1 MSFWRLLATATICFY
16 FIARANAC
24 DRRRSPPPCPRRDC
38 TYTQWGQWGACTAK
52 CGYVGIKTRTRSLR
66 SSAQCGGRCDYKYS
80 EQASCPNTCCPI
92 DCRYTW
98 QSWSACDVTCG
109 HGKRTRYMK
118 ITSNEKC
125 GGKPCPSTRTQ
136 KAVCGDGRCCP
147 VNCRVGSWG
156 AWGGCNA
163 ACERSGT
170 KTRTRPITTRSSC
183 NGNACP
189 STTDSQPCTGPC
201 CPRNCVLSQWTAWT
215 KCSSP
220 TCKTNSGTQ
229 TRSRRIITPA
239 SCGGTCSSVLT
250 QSQSCTP
257 IPITCQMSSW
267 GKWQACVATN
277 GKCGG
282 GIEKRTRT
290 ITRASYCSLPCPAT
304 LQSRACVHSCCPV
317 HCQLSSWSAWSACS
331 STCGQGKSVRTRT
344 IQRPP
349 SCGGNSCGALSESN
363 SCTQY
368 NNRNCQMG
376 AWTSWS
382 VCDNGCGVGK
392 QRKSRRIVQQ
402 PLCYGRKCGPIE
414 AYKPCTDYRNNRD
427 CKVGH
432 WSSWGKCDQ
441 TCSVGNKDRTRVV
454 TQAKQCNGRSCPV
467 LKESTQC
474 GSPNNGCEHQCRNGV
489 CSCNAGYYLRG
500 SKQCLAKDCG
510 LLTLSYC
517 APGTRLGTT
526 CKHAAVSCPKNQTTY
541 PVTCSLLCPSTY
553 ALQGARSVTCT
564 TAGTWSSSAATYCR
578 RINDPPTRII
588 LSGSRSI
595 SENSPRDTLV
605 GVLTSLDPNPRDSH
619 TYTLI
624 SGGEAKFTIRG
635 NKLYTTVA
643 LNYETMNK
651 RYDLKIR
658 STDNGNPSLFINQVI
673 TVTLTDINERPTSVQ
688 LSNRQIAENPDLD
701 AVVGLLS
708 TTDEDNSQ
716 THSYT
721 LIDSAAGRFKID
733 GRSLKVAISNG
744 NCLAKGG
751 DFCKLN
757 YEANPSHQIT
767 VRSADNGNPV
777 LSINATFT
785 INLTDVNDQPRE
797 LSLSGNTVNETAK
810 IGTVIGRFSAQN
822 EDSGQHLT
830 YTLSDDDQGRFAVS
844 SDGILTK
851 VLATDYET
859 NTTHFITAVVKDDGT
874 PVKQMKKT
882 FMIEVLNAHE
892 PPVSIHLTDKGGQL
906 SFPRDQGKVNENA
919 TVNAVVGSLEATD
932 DEVSQNLIFTLDIN
946 PLQSFVVTP
955 AVCTHPKKTI
965 TKCTAQL
972 KVKGS
977 LNYEVTPSLKI
988 TVRVTD
994 QHGKF
999 IVRMFNIT
1007 VLDNNDR
1014 PSNVTISGNLEASV
1028 VENSRAALIGEL
1040 VTTDEDKNQNH
1051 HYNLLSNTDIFE
1063 VRRNRFLYLKD
1074 ALDYEQK
1081 TQYVVM
1087 VTSTDDGSPALT
1099 SSTQSFIVHVIDQNE
1114 APVGITLSNANIQEN
1129 SPSGTVIGNFTIQDP
1144 DNFGNY
1150 PQRQSHVCRL
1160 TNSAQGKFQI
1170 VLKNG
1175 QNFLIQAVNSLDYEQ
1190 AISHN
1195 ISVLC
1200 SDPYGLKKEAD
1211 SNVIV
1216 DDVNEAPIKVALS
1229 NSQIPENNGSAVV
1242 GILSTQDPDNANNQS
1257 KQSFNYFLNAFG
1269 ASPFVINGNVLR
1281 TTRSLNYENSKSWT
1295 VSVRARDSGKP
1306 SLYRDERLVVDV
1318 LNVNDKPFA
1327 IQLSNVQIKENSGV
1341 DAVVGNLATSDQDI
1355 GQRHAYTLLDTAGG
1369 RFKIEGRSVK
1379 VAISNTLCLQFGGS
1393 LCGLNYEAQASFNI
1407 SIRTTD
1413 NGNPVKH
1420 FDQTFIIYL
1429 TDDNDRPRD
1438 LTLDKNK
1445 IYENATSGTVIGSFT
1460 ARDEDAGQNLSFS
1473 LIDTDGGRF
1482 VLLGNKLVTA
1492 KSLDHEANKSHVI
1505 RVAVTDN
1512 GYNALKLTRNFIIE
1526 VLNVNEAPVTVN
1538 FTGPQTPEVFE
1549 NTTTGKIVGTLLAL
1563 DTDAN
1568 QDLKFSLDDDSQ
1580 GEFSLESLGA
1590 ICQSSA
1596 KDQNKTKCTVKLLLS
1611 KPLNYEINAVRSIT
1625 VRVTDNHGLFTVERF
1640 DIKVLDS
1647 NDVPTSISLGGGVS
1661 AVVAENFDGAL
1672 VGELETRDEDRLQ
1685 TWIYSLMDDFGGL
1698 FRVNGTKIYVSQG
1711 RYLNYEKRSKYILT
1725 VKSLDNGVPAY
1736 GVSRNFTIFVTD
1748 INEAPTSIEF
1758 SNTEILENSPPG
1770 TVISNVT
1777 VNDPDNIVSRRQI
1790 HLCVVVNQNKFRIN
1804 SGRLVSS
1811 VALDYETTPFIY
1823 NVSIECTDSGSPRLK
1838 LVQDFTVTIRDINEA
1853 PSDIVLSGL
1862 TVLENRD
1869 KAVIATISTIDP
1881 DNEIGMRQSFS
1892 YRLIAG
1898 VNLPF
1903 KINDTDSL
1911 ITTRALDYEVAS
1923 LWNITIE
1930 SRDTG
1935 TPPLSVNR
1943 SFVISVQDVNERPS
1957 KINLSPKNIK
1967 ENSDEGRLVGKLSA
1981 TDEDFGQVHQFTLLD
1996 SAFGRFKLVNNSE
2009 IRVAISNTDCLLH
2022 GGKSCLLNY
2031 EGAENFYTILVRA
2044 TDDGIPPQQLT
2055 MGINITLDDVND
2067 QPRDLALSK
2076 YWVKEN
2082 VVLNTTVGYFTASD
2096 EDKNSLSYTLVRGG
2110 RGLFGVETNGRLYVA
2125 NPVDHEKSSIAHVT
2139 VRVTDSGVPPKS
2151 MEKKFTII
2159 IKNVN
2164 EAPVNTSLTSTDGQQ
2179 SYSDDH
2185 ATINENSA
2193 KDTVVGTL
2201 VSLDDDA
2208 GQILTYTMDDDAGGR
2223 FSVDTST
2230 ITCHNG
2236 TSDNKTICTCKLVV
2250 SGHLNYEDIP
2260 SHEIIVEVSD
2270 GNHSRVSN
2278 FTITLLDKNDQPENV
2293 TIQSSLTGRVK
2304 ENANDKLIGELVT
2317 TDEDVSQSHVYTLK
2331 GSTKFTIKG
2340 NKLFTSQRADLNYE
2354 EKQEFTIEIMSTD
2367 NGRPPKSIEQNLT
2380 IEVEDVNEPPSNIIL
2395 SGLTI
2400 AENSQSG
2407 TLVAN
2412 ITIDDP
2418 DNRGPKGDWQTHKC
2432 QLVDSAQDR
2441 FKISGSEN
2449 SLLVSSGDLNYEQST
2464 THGIIIRCVD
2474 SGSKPLTIQ
2483 KSFDIQVLDIN
2494 ERPEQIKLSNKVVS
2508 ENGGPLLVGE
2518 LSTID
2523 PDKAQS
2529 FKYFLVSASEEN
2541 MFYINGSQLRTYSSL
2556 DYESRNLWQLAIN
2569 TVDQGGLNLTQD
2581 FSITIRDTNDQPTD
2595 ILISTPLAISE
2606 NSNLGSSVTVFTAVD
2621 QDAGQTHRFFI
2632 KKITAF
2638 DYNSKIISGYE
2649 KALKLD
2655 PTSGKLTVASYIDYE
2670 AVTGFKLE
2678 IMTEDNGYPQFTF
2691 NKTFTLDVLDVNEA
2705 PNDLT
2710 LDKNKIAE
2718 NSAVDSLVGN
2728 LNVSDPDN
2736 VNEEKH
2742 FYTCHVVNN
2751 VPFKVSKMRLVVSKA
2766 DLDFETKS
2774 DYSVKINCTENGNST
2789 FSIYQLFQ
2797 VFITD
2802 VNEAPYNLKM
2812 VNGTFE
2818 IPENEP
2824 VETFVGILVAQD
2836 HDQNDTLSFEFS
2848 DKEDDSSKFSINGNS
2863 LLTSA
2868 VFNYEEK
2875 SSYSI
2880 SVVAKD
2886 DGTPSLNQT
2895 KEFEIQ
2901 ILDMNDKPVSMGFNS
2916 SGVNE
2921 NAINGTVVGNFIT
2934 DDPDQHDT
2942 HSYTLLDYNL
2952 TFRISGD
2959 KLLVKESDRLD
2970 FETQAEFVIHV
2981 RSTDSGNPP
2990 MSIQENITVKI
3001 LDVNDKPYEIRN
3013 LSNLTLDENTQGETA
3028 IVFEVLDQDVG
3039 QTHTCFVQDSEFFF
3053 LDETPDQNWSLR
3065 VKKGSVINYERN
3077 STISIK
3083 VNCSDSGDPPL
3094 SRSETFTIII
3104 RDVNEVPV
3112 NLYLNGTYAVD
3123 EIAYVG
3129 YSLGDL
3135 MCEDPDREQTCSFQV
3150 IGEFDETFNVT
3161 RNAGLQV
3168 ISNAKLDYEKLDSPF
3183 INVSIKAT
3191 DDGQPRLSLTRNLNI
3206 TVNEVNEGANEINL
3220 SPGNITFEETAPVGT
3235 NISELVCNNPEKW
3248 QVLEYTLI
3256 SSGTPFEIVK
3266 EPYNATFDPPILTR
3280 LGVKQ
3285 RSFEL
3290 YKSYLIL
3297 SKPFLNYDISPNYT
3311 ALVQVTDNGEPPKSF
3326 NGSVHVNVSR
3336 IDPCLP
3342 VNNCSV
3348 NASCDRIDG
3357 FTYSCAC
3364 LDGFEGDGY
3373 NCSNIDDC
3381 LSSEYCEGDDV
3392 TICPACDH
3400 VNKTACLACEQNGTE
3415 CLACERNATECLAC
3429 ERSAKRCDACENN
3442 ATCHDHVL
3450 TFSCTC
3456 PAGYNGTR
3464 CGHNINE
3471 CEAGN
3476 FHYSCN
3482 EGHSTCTDGINNITC
3497 DCDRGFTDWL
3507 CETNIDDCASQPCHP
3522 YGECI
3527 DHIGSYECRCN
3538 TGYMGSRCERFVR
3551 ENEDKCPDK
3560 QIYVPWP
3567 SDSEEG
3573 KTRRKESEE
3582 RESGNSNEEEVPES
3596 KDDCFGGENVIK
3608 LYFSKDLLKKLKE
3621 GGASIHDVEVIA
3633 GMRIEL
3639 EDWLKKVIQVW
3650 YIYAKS
3656 FNQEGDYNLSDV
3668 GILDD
3673 VTVNP
3678 RNISV
3683 SMIAR
3688 VGKKPLSR
3696 TGFICSLNRS
3706 LNCSKKLGYPKY
3718 TSNDFRF
3725 TDYLCPT
3732 VKNVDKLN
3740 CKTRESSLDALH
3752 GGDNSSASLPGWSI
3766 YLLAS
3771 IGGVI
3776 FLLVLVFACYADR
3789 SQRFNFQEA
3798 LRSREQYNHV
3808 RLPEEDDEHYRD
3820 VMFRHHV
3827 STNADGEVNPIYGL
3841 DENEDDSQMVSNR
3854 HFTWRRNAAARS
3866 R

>member
-1 MSFWRLLATATICFY
+1 
-16 FIARANAC
+16 
-24 DRRRSPPPCPRRDC
+24 
-38 TYTQWGQWGACTAK
+38 
-52 CGYVGIKTRTRSLR
+52 
-66 SSAQCGGRCDYKYS
+66 
-80 EQASCPNTCCPI
+80 
-92 DCRYTW
+92 
-98 QSWSACDVTCG
+98 
-109 HGKRTRYMK
+109 
-118 ITSNEKC
+118 
-125 GGKPCPSTRTQ
+125 
-136 KAVCGDGRCCP
+136 
-147 VNCRVGSWG
+147 
-156 AWGGCNA
+156 
-163 ACERSGT
+163 
-170 KTRTRPITTRSSC
+170 
-183 NGNACP
+183 
-189 STTDSQPCTGPC
+189 
-201 CPRNCVLSQWTAWT
+201 
-215 KCSSP
+215 
-220 TCKTNSGTQ
+220 
-229 TRSRRIITPA
+229 
-239 SCGGTCSSVLT
+239 
-250 QSQSCTP
+250 
-257 IPITCQMSSW
+257 
-267 GKWQACVATN
+267 
-277 GKCGG
+277 
-282 GIEKRTRT
+282 
-290 ITRASYCSLPCPAT
+290 
-304 LQSRACVHSCCPV
+304 
-317 HCQLSSWSAWSACS
+317 
-331 STCGQGKSVRTRT
+331 
-344 IQRPP
+344 
-349 SCGGNSCGALSESN
+349 
-363 SCTQY
+363 
-368 NNRNCQMG
+368 
-376 AWTSWS
+376 
-382 VCDNGCGVGK
+382 
-392 QRKSRRIVQQ
+392 
-402 PLCYGRKCGPIE
+402 
-414 AYKPCTDYRNNRD
+414 
-427 CKVGH
+427 
-432 WSSWGKCDQ
+432 
-441 TCSVGNKDRTRVV
+441 
-454 TQAKQCNGRSCPV
+454 
-467 LKESTQC
+467 
-474 GSPNNGCEHQCRNGV
+474 
-489 CSCNAGYYLRG
+489 
-500 SKQCLAKDCG
+500 
-510 LLTLSYC
+510 
-517 APGTRLGTT
+517 
-526 CKHAAVSCPKNQTTY
+526 
-541 PVTCSLLCPSTY
+541 
-553 ALQGARSVTCT
+553 
-564 TAGTWSSSAATYCR
+564 
-578 RINDPPTRII
+578 
-588 LSGSRSI
+588 
-595 SENSPRDTLV
+595 
-605 GVLTSLDPNPRDSH
+605 
-619 TYTLI
+619 
-624 SGGEAKFTIRG
+624 
-635 NKLYTTVA
+635 
-643 LNYETMNK
+643 MNK

-688 LSNRQIAENPDLD
+688 LSNRQITENSDLD

-733 GRSLKVAISNG
+733 GRSLKVAISNS

-757 YEANPSHQIT
+757 YEAKPSHQIT

-785 INLTDVNDQPRE
+785 INLIDVNDQPRE
-797 LSLSGNTVNETAK
+797 LSLSGNTVKETAK
-810 IGTVIGRFSAQN
+810 IGTVIGRFSANN

-830 YTLSDDDQGRFAVS
+830 YTLSDNDQGRFAVS

-859 NTTHFITAVVKDDGT
+859 NTNHFITAVVKDDGT

-892 PPVSIHLTDKGGQL
+892 PPVSVHLTDKGGQL
-906 SFPRDQGKVNENA
+906 SFPRDQAQVNENA
-919 TVNAVVGSLEATD
+919 TVNAVVGSLEAID

-946 PLQSFVVTP
+946 PFQSFAVTP
-955 AVCTHPKKTI
+955 AACTHPKKTI

-977 LNYEVTPSLKI
+977 LNYEVTTSLKI

-1014 PSNVTISGNLEASV
+1014 PSNVTISGSLEANV
-1028 VENSRAALIGEL
+1028 VENSRTVLIGEL

-1051 HYNLLSNTDIFE
+1051 HYNLLSNSDIFE

-1081 TQYVVM
+1081 HKYVVM

-1114 APVGITLSNANIQEN
+1114 APVSVTISNANVQEN

-1144 DNFGNY
+1144 DNSGNY
-1150 PQRQSHVCRL
+1150 PQKQSHVCLL

-1175 QNFLIQAVNSLDYEQ
+1175 QNSLIQTVNSLDYEQ
-1190 AISHN
+1190 ASSHN

-1211 SNVIV
+1211 FDVIV
-1216 DDVNEAPIKVALS
+1216 DDVNEAPIMVALS
-1229 NSQIPENNGSAVV
+1229 NSQIQENNGSVVV

-1318 LNVNDKPFA
+1318 MNVNDRPFA
-1327 IQLSNVQIKENSGV
+1327 IQLSNAQIRENSDV
-1341 DAVVGNLATSDQDI
+1341 DVVVGNLATSDEDI
-1355 GQRHAYTLLDTAGG
+1355 GQWHTYNLLDTAGG
-1369 RFKIEGRSVK
+1369 RFKIEGHSVK
-1379 VAISNTLCLQFGGS
+1379 VAVSNTLCLQFGGS
-1393 LCGLNYEAQASFNI
+1393 LCRLNYEAQARFNV

-1420 FDQTFIIYL
+1420 FDQTFIIYI

-1438 LTLDKNK
+1438 LRLDKNT
-1445 IYENATSGTVIGSFT
+1445 IYENATLGTVIGSFT
-1460 ARDEDAGQNLSFS
+1460 AHDEDTGQNLSFS
-1473 LIDTDGGRF
+1473 LVDTDEGRF
-1482 VLLGNKLVTA
+1482 ALLGNKLVTA
-1492 KSLDHEANKSHVI
+1492 KSLDHEADKRHVI
-1505 RVAVTDN
+1505 RVAVMDN
-1512 GYNALKLTRNFIIE
+1512 GYNALKLAENFTIE
-1526 VLNVNEAPVTVN
+1526 VLNINEAPIAVK
-1538 FTGPQTPEVFE
+1538 FTGAQAPEVFE
-1549 NTTTGKIVGTLLAL
+1549 NTTTGSLVGTLLAI

-1580 GEFSLESLGA
+1580 GEFSLGSSAA
-1590 ICQSSA
+1590 ICQSIL
-1596 KDQNKTKCTVKLLLS
+1596 KDQNKTRCTTGLLLS
-1611 KPLNYEINAVRSIT
+1611 KPLNYELNAVRSIT
-1625 VRVTDNHGLFTVERF
+1625 VRVTDNFGLFSVQKF
-1640 DIKVLDS
+1640 VINVLDS
-1647 NDVPTSISLGGGVS
+1647 NDAPTSITLGGGVS
-1661 AVVAENFDGAL
+1661 AVVPENSDGAL
-1672 VGELETRDEDRLQ
+1672 VGKLQTSDEDGSQQWKYDL
-1685 TWIYSLMDDFGGL
+1685 LDDYAGL
-1698 FRVNGTKIYVSQG
+1698 FQVNGTRIYVSQG
-1711 RYLNYEKRSKYILT
+1711 RYLNYEKKSKYILT
-1725 VKSLDNGVPAY
+1725 VTSVDNGEPAY
-1736 GVSRNFTIFVTD
+1736 GISRNFTILVAD
-1748 INEAPTSIEF
+1748 VNEAPTLIEL
-1758 SNTEILENSPPG
+1758 SSTEIFENSPPG

-1777 VNDPDNIVSRRQI
+1777 VNDPDNIVTPRQT
-1790 HLCVVVNQNKFRIN
+1790 HQCVVANHNKFKID

-1811 VALDYETTPFIY
+1811 MAFDYETTPFIY
-1823 NVSIECTDSGSPRLK
+1823 NVSIECTDSGSPTLK
-1838 LVQDFTVTIRDINEA
+1838 LVQDFTAIVRDINEA

-1881 DNEIGMRQSFS
+1881 DNNIVSTRQSFQ
-1892 YRLIAG
+1892 YQLIADPG
-1898 VNLPF
+1898 VDLPF
-1903 KINDTDSL
+1903 QIHHNDTL
-1911 ITTRALDYEVAS
+1911 ITTRTLDYEVAS

-1935 TPPLSVNR
+1935 TPPLSVKR

-1957 KINLSPKNIK
+1957 NINLSPKNIK
-1967 ENSDEGRLVGKLSA
+1967 ENSDEGQLVGKLRA

-2009 IRVAISNTDCLLH
+2009 IRVAISNTGCLLH

-2031 EGAENFYTILVRA
+2031 EGADNFYTILVRA
-2044 TDDGIPPQQLT
+2044 TDDGTPPQQLT

-2096 EDKNSLSYTLVRGG
+2096 EDKNSMSYTLVQGG
-2110 RGLFGVETNGRLYVA
+2110 RGLFGVETNGRLHVA
-2125 NPVDHEKSSIAHVT
+2125 KPVDHEKSSTVHVT
-2139 VRVTDSGVPPKS
+2139 VKVTDNGVPPKS
-2151 MEKKFTII
+2151 MKKKFTII

-2193 KDTVVGTL
+2193 MDTVVGTL
-2201 VSLDDDA
+2201 VSLDHDA
-2208 GQILTYTMDDDAGGR
+2208 GQNLMYTLNDDAGGR

-2230 ITCHNG
+2230 ISCHND
-2236 TSDNKTICTCKLVV
+2236 TSNLNIKTICTCKLVV

-2278 FTITLLDKNDQPENV
+2278 FTITLLDRNDQPENV
-2293 TIQSSLTGRVK
+2293 TIQGSLTGRVR
-2304 ENANDKLIGELVT
+2304 ENANNKLIGELVT

-2331 GSTKFTIKG
+2331 GSTRFTIKG
-2340 NKLFTSQRADLNYE
+2340 NKLYTSQGANLNYE
-2354 EKQEFTIEIMSTD
+2354 EKQEFRIVIMSTD
-2367 NGRPPKSIEQNLT
+2367 NGYPPKSVKQNLT

-2400 AENSQSG
+2400 NENSQSG

-2418 DNRGPKGDWQTHKC
+2418 DNRGTKGVWQTHKC

-2441 FKISGSEN
+2441 FNIQN

-2464 THGIIIRCVD
+2464 THGIIIRCLD

-2518 LSTID
+2518 LNTID

-2541 MFYINGSQLRTYSSL
+2541 MFYINGSQLKTYSSL
-2556 DYESRNLWQLAIN
+2556 DYESRSLWHLVIN

-2581 FSITIRDTNDQPTD
+2581 FRITIKDTNDRPTD
-2595 ILISTPLAISE
+2595 ISISVPLAVFE
-2606 NSNLGSSVTVFTAVD
+2606 NSDLGSSVTVFTAVD
-2621 QDAGQTHRFFI
+2621 QDVSQTHRYFI
-2632 KKITAF
+2632 KSITAF
-2638 DYNSKIISGYE
+2638 GPRSNIISGYQ
-2649 KALKLD
+2649 KAFKLD
-2655 PTSGKLTVASYIDYE
+2655 PISGKLTVASYIDYE

-2710 LDKNKIAE
+2710 LDKNKIEE

-2751 VPFKVSKMRLVVSKA
+2751 VPFKVSQIQLVVSKA
-2766 DLDFETKS
+2766 DLDFETQS
-2774 DYSVKINCTENGNST
+2774 EFSVKVNCTQTSNST
-2789 FSIYQLFQ
+2789 FYIYRSFRVLL
-2797 VFITD
+2797 TD
-2802 VNEAPYNLKM
+2802 VNEAPYNLTIL
-2812 VNGTFE
+2812 NGE
-2818 IPENEP
+2818 SVQENQP
-2824 VETFVGILVAQD
+2824 NLTLVGTLVALDQD
-2836 HDQNDTLSFEFS
+2836 AKDKIRFEFT
-2848 DKEDDSSKFSINGNS
+2848 DKSGDSSKFFINGNS

-2868 VFNYEEK
+2868 VFDYEEK
-2875 SSYSI
+2875 NSYSI

-2886 DGTPSLNQT
+2886 DGIPSLNQT
-2895 KEFEIQ
+2895 KQFKIK
-2901 ILDMNDKPVSMGFNS
+2901 ILDMNDKPVAMRFNS

-2942 HSYTLLDYNL
+2942 HNYTLLDYNL
-2952 TFRISGD
+2952 TFRISEG

-2970 FETQAEFVIHV
+2970 FEIQAEIVILV
-2981 RSTDSGNPP
+2981 RSTDNGNPT

-3001 LDVNDKPYEIRN
+3001 LDVNDEPYEIRN
-3013 LSNLTLDENTQGETA
+3013 LSNLSLDENTQGKTA
-3028 IVFEVLDQDVG
+3028 IVFEVLDDDIG
-3039 QTHTCFVQDSEFFF
+3039 QTHICVVEDSELFIM
-3053 LDETPDQNWSLR
+3053 DETPDQNWSLC
-3065 VKKGSVINYERN
+3065 VKKGSVINHERN

-3104 RDVNEVPV
+3104 TDVNEAPV
-3112 NLYLNGTYAVD
+3112 NLYLNGTFAVD

-3150 IGEFDETFNVT
+3150 IGQFEETFNVT
-3161 RNAGLQV
+3161 RNASLKV
-3168 ISNAKLDYEKLDSPF
+3168 ISKAKLDYEKLDSPF

-3191 DDGQPRLSLTRNLNI
+3191 DDGQPRLSLTKNLNI
-3206 TVNEVNEGANEINL
+3206 TVNEVNEGANEIHL
-3220 SPGNITFEETAPVGT
+3220 SPGDITFKETAKVGT

-3266 EPYNATFDPPILTR
+3266 EPYNVTFDPPILTKF
-3280 LGVKQ
+3280 GVKQ
-3285 RSFEL
+3285 RKFEL
-3290 YKSYLIL
+3290 HKSYLIL
-3297 SKPFLNYDISPNYT
+3297 SKPFRNYDISSSYT
-3311 ALVQVTDNGEPPKSF
+3311 VLVQVSDNGEPPKSF
-3326 NGSVHVNVSR
+3326 NGSVFVHVSR
-3336 IDPCLP
+3336 VDPCLP

-3348 NASCDRIDG
+3348 NASCGRIDG

-3373 NCSNIDDC
+3373 KCINIDDC
-3381 LSSEYCEGDDV
+3381 LSSEYCEGEDV

-3400 VNKTACLACEQNGTE
+3400 VNKSACLACEKKGTE

-3429 ERSAKRCDACENN
+3429 ERGAKRCDACIND

-3450 TFSCTC
+3450 TFSCNC

-3476 FHYSCN
+3476 FNYSCN

-3507 CETNIDDCASQPCHP
+3507 CETNIDDCLSQPCHP

-3527 DHIGSYECRCN
+3527 DHIGSYECKCN
-3538 TGYMGSRCERFVR
+3538 AGYMGSRCERFVG
-3551 ENEDKCPDK
+3551 ENEDKCPDE

-3567 SDSEEG
+3567 LNSNEG
-3573 KTRRKESEE
+3573 KTRRKESEG
-3582 RESGNSNEEEVPES
+3582 RENGNSNEEEVPES
-3596 KDDCFGGENVIK
+3596 SDDCFGGENLIK
-3608 LYFSKDLLKKLKE
+3608 LYFDKDLLKILKE
-3621 GGASIHDVEVIA
+3621 GGVSIHDVEVIA
-3633 GMRIEL
+3633 AMRIEL

-3650 YIYAKS
+3650 YTYAKS

-3668 GILDD
+3668 SILDD
-3673 VTVNP
+3673 VTINA

-3688 VGKKPLSR
+3688 VGKKALSR
-3696 TGFICSLNRS
+3696 TGFICSLHRS
-3706 LNCSKKLGYPKY
+3706 MNCSGKLELYAYY
-3718 TSNDFRF
+3718 TSNNFRF
-3725 TDYLCPT
+3725 RNYLCPT
-3732 VKNVDKLN
+3732 VKNVEELK
-3740 CKTRESSLDALH
+3740 CKSQ
-3752 GGDNSSASLPGWSI
+3752 NASLGNLYSPNHSSVLPRWSI
-3766 YLLAS
+3766 YLL
-3771 IGGVI
+3771 GG
-3776 FLLVLVFACYADR
+3776 LGAAMLVFVVLYVCYAKK
-3789 SQRFNFQEA
+3789 
-3798 LRSREQYNHV
+3798 SRRLNAQKTSRNCERYVDVN
-3808 RLPEEDDEHYRD
+3808 LPEEGDKHYRD
-3820 VMFRHHV
+3820 GLSRDHV
-3827 STNADGEVNPIYGL
+3827 STNGGGEMNPIYGF
-3841 DENEDDSQMVSNR
+3841 DENEDELQISANPLYDTSGGTETLQLSRIQHFENPAYSTFERKPGQEAQPPIGDGDDYSN
-3854 HFTWRRNAAARS
+3854 HE
-3866 R
+3866 